1 MHGQGGRVGILESS
15 VGWGYI
21 LSKQDLSI
29 FIKPKIVDFSSL
41 FFLFSLVTR
50 LSMLSF
56 GELAL
61 WDMTEVWL
69 L

>member
-1 MHGQGGRVGILESS
+1 MGILESS

-29 FIKPKIVDFSSL
+29 FIKLKIVDFSSL
-41 FFLFSLVTR
+41 FFLFSLVSR